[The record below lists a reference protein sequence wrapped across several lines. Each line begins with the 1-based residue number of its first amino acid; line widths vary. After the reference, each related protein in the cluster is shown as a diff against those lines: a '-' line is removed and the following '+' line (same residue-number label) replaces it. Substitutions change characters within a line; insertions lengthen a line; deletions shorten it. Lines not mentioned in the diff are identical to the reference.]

1 MSAIGRGVRLG
12 ALAVVALTAAGQ
24 VDAQAPTQYSIAQL
38 LGDGWE
44 IAGFAPS
51 LAMVGSVILFKH
63 KDRNFFVQCTAVYDA
78 TRSHLAAERVV
89 TNCYEI
95 R

>member
-1 MSAIGRGVRLG
+1 MIASQPIA
-12 ALAVVALTAAGQ
+12 
-24 VDAQAPTQYSIAQL
+24 AQAPAQYSIGKL
-38 LGDGWE
+38 ITEGWE

-51 LAMVGSVILFKH
+51 LAMVGSVILFRH
-63 KDRNFFVQCTAVYDA
+63 KDHNFFVQCTAVYDA
-78 TRSHLAAERVV
+78 TRLRDRVV

>member
-1 MSAIGRGVRLG
+1 MIGKTLRSGS
-12 ALAVVALTAAGQ
+12 LAVLALFASLPAG
-24 VDAQAPTQYSIAQL
+24 AQSTSPLTVGQL
-38 LGDGWE
+38 LADGWE

-51 LAMVGSVILFKH
+51 LYVLGSVMLFKH
-63 KDRNFFVQCTAVYDA
+63 KDRNYFVQCSAVYDA
-78 TRSHLAAERVV
+78 TRSAKTAERVV

>member
-1 MSAIGRGVRLG
+1 MLAIGKALRRGS
-12 ALAVVALTAAGQ
+12 LAILALTAALPAGADSPPLT
-24 VDAQAPTQYSIAQL
+24 VGQL
-38 LGDGWE
+38 LADGWE

-51 LAMVGSVILFKH
+51 LYVLGSVMLFKH
-63 KDRNFFVQCTAVYDA
+63 KDRNYFVQCSAVYDP
-78 TRSHLAAERVV
+78 TRSQRTERVV

>member
-1 MSAIGRGVRLG
+1 MSAFVRW
-12 ALAVVALTAAGQ
+12 ALALFALTAAGPAGAQ
-24 VDAQAPTQYSIAQL
+24 VPPPSSIAQL
-38 LGDGWE
+38 LADGWE

-51 LAMVGSVILFKH
+51 LAMVGSIILFKH

-78 TRSHLAAERVV
+78 TRARDRVV

>member
-1 MSAIGRGVRLG
+1 MPTSARGLGLG
-12 ALAVVALTAAGQ
+12 ALAAVALTAAGP
-24 VDAQAPTQYSIAQL
+24 AGAEAPPQYSIAQL

-78 TRSHLAAERVV
+78 TRSHLAAERVI

>member
-1 MSAIGRGVRLG
+1 MSAFVKW
-12 ALAVVALTAAGQ
+12 ALALFALTASGPAG
-24 VDAQAPTQYSIAQL
+24 AQAPPPYSIAHL
-38 LGDGWE
+38 LAEGWE

>member
-1 MSAIGRGVRLG
+1 MSAFVRW
-12 ALAVVALTAAGQ
+12 ALALFALTAAGPAG
-24 VDAQAPTQYSIAQL
+24 AQAPPPYSIAQL
-38 LGDGWE
+38 LADGWE

-51 LAMVGSVILFKH
+51 LAMVGSIILFKH

-78 TRSHLAAERVV
+78 TRARDRVV

>member
-1 MSAIGRGVRLG
+1 MSAFVRG
-12 ALAVVALTAAGQ
+12 ALAVVALTAAGT
-24 VDAQAPTQYSIAQL
+24 AGAEAPPQYSIAQL
-38 LGDGWE
+38 LSEGWE

-78 TRSHLAAERVV
+78 TRARDRVV

>member
-1 MSAIGRGVRLG
+1 MFTVGIRRAFAAVL
-12 ALAVVALTAAGQ
+12 ALAASPPAG
-24 VDAQAPTQYSIAQL
+24 AETTPTSIGQL
-38 LGDGWE
+38 LADGWE
-44 IAGFAPS
+44 IAGYAPS

-63 KDRNFFVQCTAVYDA
+63 KDKNYLVQCTAVYDA
-78 TRSHLAAERVV
+78 TRGLRDRVV